1 MQHYK
6 NFQIASYVRGE
17 FLAQAEISEIEEGI
31 RYFSRYL
38 PLDKV
43 YLDTHRETFD
53 VPVEKMK
60 KVKELF
66 ESAGIRTA
74 GAITSTIRFDG
85 DDKFRIFDAFCFTDP
100 VYREKYYDI
109 VKYTASLFDEI
120 ILDDFFYTSC
130 RCDSCIEA
138 KGTGDWSGFRL
149 KQMEEVSREI
159 TALAKSVNPNCKF
172 VIKYPNWY
180 ESYQETGYNPGVQKD
195 IFDGIYTGTESR
207 HPTYSQQHLQRYLSY
222 SMIRLM
228 ENTAP
233 GKNGGGWIDQGD
245 SEANLNIWLEQ
256 ACLTLFAGARELTL
270 FSFSELINTPSLPPL
285 EQQLSRIDSIL
296 NQIGEPVGIPVYEP
310 FDADGEDQLMNYL
323 GMTGLPLE
331 PSPYFDQDAPFQLF
345 TASAAWDT
353 GVVEKLKAFV
363 RSGKSA
369 AVTNGFLKAA
379 EEQGIGEMTSVK
391 HTGRKATG
399 SKYWADVFQSGP
411 PVCLEGNSPIF
422 ADVLQYKTN
431 ATWCELAFISSDSN
445 FPLLTHDFYGKG
457 HLYILNIPDD
467 FADLYRLPKE
477 VNTIIHKLF
486 SPHLPVCLAAR
497 PKCSLLLY
505 DNDTFGI
512 FSYHEY
518 PTPAQVILNRQEYT
532 GIQDLESG
540 EIFKPVANHKSDR
553 MVYVPMCN
561 GTYRF
566 FRLI

>member
-6 NFQIASYVRGE
+6 NFKIASYVRGE
-17 FLAQAEISEIEEGI
+17 FLAQAEIPEIEEGI

-60 KVKELF
+60 KVKALF
-66 ESAGIRTA
+66 ESAGIQTS
-74 GAITSTIRFDG
+74 GAITSTIRFEG

-100 VYREKYYDI
+100 AYREKYYDI
-109 VKYTASLFDEI
+109 VKCTASLFDEI

-138 KGTGDWSGFRL
+138 KGTRDWSEFRL

-172 VIKYPNWY
+172 IIKYPNWY
-180 ESYQETGYNPGVQKD
+180 ESYQETGYNPSAQKD

-256 ACLTLFAGARELTL
+256 ACLTLFAGTRELTL
-270 FSFSELINTPSLPPL
+270 FSFSELMNTPTLPPL

-296 NQIGEPVGIPVYEP
+296 NQVGNPVGIPVYEP

-331 PSPYFDQDAPFQLF
+331 PSPFFDQDASFQLL
-345 TASAAWDT
+345 TASAACDT
-353 GVVEKLKAFV
+353 DVVEKLKAFV
-363 RSGKSA
+363 RSGKNA
-369 AVTNGFLKAA
+369 AVTSGFLKAA
-379 EEQGIGEMTSVK
+379 EDRGIGEMTSVK

-411 PVCLEGNSPIF
+411 PVCLEGNAPIF

-457 HLYILNIPDD
+457 HLYILNIPDN
-467 FADLYRLPKE
+467 FADLYCLPKE

-486 SPHLPVCLAAR
+486 SPHLPVCLATR
-497 PKCSLLLY
+497 PKCCLLLY

-512 FSYHEY
+512 FSYHDY
-518 PTPAQVILNRQEYT
+518 PVDAEIILNRPEDT

-540 EIFKPVANHKSDR
+540 LIYKPSVNHKSDR
-553 MVYVPMCN
+553 LIHIPMCN